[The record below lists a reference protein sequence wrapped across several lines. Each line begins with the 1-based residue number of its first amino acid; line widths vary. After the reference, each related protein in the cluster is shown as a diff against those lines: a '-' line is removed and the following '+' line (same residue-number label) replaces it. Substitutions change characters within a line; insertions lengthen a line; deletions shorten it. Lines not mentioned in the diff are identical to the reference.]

1 MLIAWA
7 LVMKATTL
15 KILAVDDNSSIREA
29 MPFIFAAPDYEI
41 SCAPDGDRALAKL
54 DADPN
59 AYDILIID
67 QKMPRMTGVELVRG
81 IRERGVPGKIVV
93 LSAHLTPE
101 VRQAYEQMG
110 VHVILEK
117 PFDVGKLRSAVD
129 RLAA

>member
-41 SCAPDGDRALAKL
+41 SSAPDGDRALAKL

-59 AYDILIID
+59 AYDIMIID

>member
-1 MLIAWA
+1 MVAA
-7 LVMKATTL
+7 L
-15 KILAVDDNSSIREA
+15 KILAVDDNPSIREA

-41 SCAPDGDRALAKL
+41 ASAPDGDRALAKL
-54 DADPN
+54 DEDPS
-59 AYDILIID
+59 AYDIIIID
-67 QKMPRMTGVELVRG
+67 QKMPQMTGVELVRG

-101 VRQAYEQMG
+101 VRHAYEQMS
-110 VHVILEK
+110 VRVILEK

>member
-29 MPFIFAAPDYEI
+29 MPFIFAAPDYRI
-41 SCAPDGDRALAKL
+41 ASAADGYRALAKL
-54 DADPN
+54 DEDPS
-59 AYDILIID
+59 AYDIMIID

-117 PFDVGKLRSAVD
+117 PFDVEKLRSAVD